1 MIEISTRRFADIE
14 ALHAVPA
21 GAGDTALPTVLF
33 YHGFTSSKTV
43 YSYFAVALAQ
53 AGFRVVMPDA
63 PGHGARFNGDAA
75 RRLTRFWHIL
85 HATITEYP
93 RLRNALREEGLVADD
108 RLAIGGASMGAMT
121 ALGIMTHHPEARAVA
136 ALMGSGY
143 FTSLSH
149 TLFAPDAAGA
159 DDIRAALAP
168 WDVSTQLAR
177 VADRPLLLWHG
188 EDDDVVPAAQ
198 SLRLASA
205 LREHGLDANLTCVR
219 EAGVK
224 HRITPDALEAT
235 VAFFRRHL

>member
-1 MIEISTRRFADIE
+1 MSGTGPPDI
-14 ALHAVPA
+14 
-21 GAGDTALPTVLF
+21 GAGQL
-33 YHGFTSSKTV
+33 
-43 YSYFAVALAQ
+43 LAILR
-53 AGFRVVMPDA
+53 RVVETVHGVPVTSPRHDDLVADLAVRHGIVARLAADA
-63 PGHGARFNGDAA
+63 G
-75 RRLTRFWHIL
+75 RLDL
-85 HATITEYP
+85 GP
-93 RLRNALREEGLVADD
+93 RLRDALREAGLVADD

-121 ALGIMTHHPEARAVA
+121 ALGIMTHHPETRAVA

-159 DDIRAALAP
+159 DAIRAALAP

-205 LREHGLDANLTCVR
+205 LREHGLDANLTCVW

-235 VAFFRRHL
+235 VAFFRRHV

>member
-1 MIEISTRRFADIE
+1 M
-14 ALHAVPA
+14 
-21 GAGDTALPTVLF
+21 
-33 YHGFTSSKTV
+33 
-43 YSYFAVALAQ
+43 
-53 AGFRVVMPDA
+53 
-63 PGHGARFNGDAA
+63 
-75 RRLTRFWHIL
+75 
-85 HATITEYP
+85 
-93 RLRNALREEGLVADD
+93 ADD

-159 DDIRAALAP
+159 DAIRAALAP